1 VRESFRERLRRR
13 AGAVIVDNIWRT
25 LANAGRLHPGSD
37 PAKHGVEVL
46 RDVRYVDSAHREHL
60 LDVYRKPGIVNAP
73 VVLYVHG
80 GGFRILSK
88 DTHWVMGLAYARM
101 GFVVFNVGY
110 RLAPRHRFPAGLVD
124 VMSAW
129 SWVLDHAAEYG
140 GDPTRVVVAGESAGA
155 NLVTSLTIASCYARP
170 EPWARAVFERA
181 QVPRATVAACGI
193 LQVTEPERLVS
204 GDGLFRRFLHDRVR
218 EVGHAYLG
226 PDARAGDRAIELAD
240 PLLVLER
247 GETPARP
254 LPPFF
259 VPCGTWDPVRS
270 DSRRLGA
277 ALAGLGVP
285 HEVRFYEGEPHAFH
299 ALVFRKNA
307 RRCWRHTFAFLDRMM
322 PAAPT

>member
-1 VRESFRERLRRR
+1 VRESFAERIRRR
-13 AGAVIVDNIWRT
+13 AGAAVVDNIWRT

-37 PAKHGVEVL
+37 PAKHGVEVV
-46 RDVRYVDSAHREHL
+46 RDVRYHDSAHREHL
-60 LDVYRKPGIVNAP
+60 LDVYRRPGTVGAP

-101 GFVVFNVGY
+101 GFVVFNVEY
-110 RLAPRHRFPAGLVD
+110 RLAPRHRFPAGLED

-129 SWVLDHAAEYG
+129 SWVIDNAASFG
-140 GDPTRVVVAGESAGA
+140 GDPARIVLAGESAGA

-170 EPWARAVFERA
+170 EPWARGVFERA
-181 QVPRATVAACGI
+181 VVPRATVAACGI
-193 LQVTEPERLVS
+193 LQVTEPERLVQ
-204 GDGLFRRFLHDRVR
+204 GEGLMQRFVYDRVR

-226 PDARAGDRAIELAD
+226 PGAHRDDPTIALAD

-247 GETPARP
+247 GEAPTRP

-270 DSRRLGA
+270 DSKRLGA
-277 ALAGLGVP
+277 ALERLGVP

-307 RRCWRHTFAFLDRMM
+307 RRCWRDTFAFLDRVM
-322 PAAPT
+322 